1 MNTGIP
7 GKRPLATWSDYRDAV
22 AGLLADTQTR
32 LTVFDPDLAETG
44 LESPQCAASLA
55 VLVGRDPPGEAIRF
69 LLRDPSHLER
79 DCPRLMRILAD
90 FSHRF
95 TVRVLRPEQI
105 ERAPESAFIIA
116 DSDNVALRF
125 HHAFPR
131 GRVNRGDSAAAAEL
145 SALFE
150 TFWLEAEQGPTG
162 AKPLGL

>member
-1 MNTGIP
+1 MNTNTP
-7 GKRPLATWSDYRDAV
+7 EKRPLDTWSDYRDAV
-22 AGLLADTQTR
+22 AGLLADTQTHFV
-32 LTVFDPDLAETG
+32 VFDPDLAETG

-55 VLVGRDPPGEAIRF
+55 ALVRRASPGDAIRF

-105 ERAPESAFIIA
+105 ERVPESAFVIA
-116 DSDNVALRF
+116 DGDNVVLRF

-131 GRVNRGDSAAAAEL
+131 GRVSRGDSPAAAEL
-145 SALFE
+145 LALFE